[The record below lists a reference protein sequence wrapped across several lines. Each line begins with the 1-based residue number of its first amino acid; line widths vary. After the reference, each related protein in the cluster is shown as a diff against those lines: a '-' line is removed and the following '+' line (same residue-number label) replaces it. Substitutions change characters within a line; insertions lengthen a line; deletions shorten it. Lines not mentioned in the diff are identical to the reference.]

1 MSPDPNRAKS
11 ILLAALE
18 QPAGTERDAFLV
30 EACAGDASLRR
41 EVDDLLVHSSPPG
54 SFLESPEIVQ
64 TVHVPLA
71 AEAAGA
77 TIDRYKLVEPIG
89 EGGMGEVWL
98 AQQQEPVKRLVALKV
113 IKAGMDSRAVLAR
126 FEAERQALAIMDH
139 PNIAKVLDA
148 GATPAGRPYF
158 VMELVKG
165 SPITNYCDD
174 HRLDP
179 KDRLGLFV
187 QVCQAVQHAHQKGVI
202 HRDLKPSNV
211 LVAPFDGRPVVKV
224 IDFGVAKAT
233 GVPLTEKTL
242 VTGFGAVV
250 GTPEYMSPEQAELN
264 NQDIDTRSDIY
275 SLGVL
280 LYELLTG
287 STPLTRK
294 RAKEAALLEIL
305 RLVREEEP
313 QRPSTRLSTT
323 EELPSI
329 AARRG
334 LEPKKLSGLIRGD
347 LDWIVMKA
355 LDKDRN
361 RRYETANGLA
371 LDVQRYLADEPVTAG
386 PPSVGYRVRKF
397 VRRNR
402 RAVLAASVIV
412 FLLVAGI
419 VGSTVGLFRTLAA
432 ERRAIAERDQKDEAW
447 RQTRLALNTT
457 TDEVL
462 DDLLGRQPQLTDQ
475 HREFLNKLLAFH
487 ADFAAAKG
495 DDPEARQ
502 SRAEGFYRVARIRF
516 LLGEFPE
523 AVSAHREAASI
534 QKQLVAEFPDHSDYR
549 LDLATTLSHLGNA
562 LLATARPDEAE
573 PCLRD
578 ALSLWKELAA
588 QRTEL
593 KIRQE
598 LVQTHISLG
607 LLLRNTSRMKEA
619 ENAYREGLA
628 AALKHRA
635 EDPDRPEFGLDVA
648 TTYYI
653 LGELL
658 NALQRTKEAED
669 AYLEALAIRKR
680 LIARF
685 PNRPEFQRDTAMNHT
700 GLAVMLAA
708 TNRPKEAAEA
718 YREAIKL
725 AKRQVEESPSR
736 PEFAFELAA
745 CHQGYGVLLG
755 NMNRTQEA
763 IDECREAATI
773 LKGLLDAHPTRNDYR
788 GLLATALQSVG
799 HGLLHMQ
806 RRIEAEKIFL
816 EALEIWKDMAIILP
830 KQNENRRELCH
841 AHLTLGDL
849 FRDTDRPKEAV
860 EEYREAVAVGEK
872 LVHDYPEHADI
883 RHDTALCHFR
893 LGCVL
898 KSTRQAKEAEKEYG
912 QSLTHWERLL
922 GKRPK
927 EPTYRQALAT
937 VLTNLGELLPPER
950 RAEAIELYR
959 KAIGQRVDYAQ
970 AHYDLGNLYFPKQI
984 DDAIAEYTKALRIDS
999 KFAQA
1004 HVNLGNCYAVKGDL
1018 DAAMTQYRD
1027 AIKIDKDLF
1036 EAHLNLGVALRHRD
1050 EYEESIVQCQQAI
1063 RLNAD
1068 SAKAH
1073 DNLGQSFQGMG
1084 QFKEAI
1090 SALRRA
1096 VQLEKTD
1103 SELKERLSEAERLSK
1118 LDERLP
1124 AIVADKEK
1132 ARNAAEFLDIAR
1144 LCRLPHRELYVAS
1157 VRFFGDAFAG
1167 DPKLA
1172 ERPEKWDRY
1181 NAACSAA
1188 LAVRGEG
1195 KDAGGL
1201 NDKDRSRLRR
1211 LALDW
1216 LRADLTAWE
1225 SLLAKDP
1232 SSARMVADKMQHWLD
1247 DTDFT
1252 GIRGSAA
1259 IAKLPEAERPAWQ
1272 KLWDDVGQLQKRA
1285 RDAQSPPK
1293 KTESK

>member
-18 QPAGTERDAFLV
+18 QPAGPGRDAFLV

-41 EVDDLLVHSSPPG
+41 EIDDLLAHSSPSG
-54 SFLESPEIVQ
+54 SFLETPDIVR
-64 TVHVPLA
+64 TVDVPPA
-71 AEAAGA
+71 AEAAGT
-77 TIDRYKLVEPIG
+77 TIDHYKLVEQIG

-113 IKAGMDSRAVLAR
+113 IKSGMDSRAVLAR

-148 GATPAGRPYF
+148 GATPAGRPFF

-187 QVCQAVQHAHQKGVI
+187 QVCHAVQHAHQKGVI

-287 STPLTRK
+287 TTPLTRK
-294 RAKEAALLEIL
+294 RAREAALFEIL

-334 LEPKKLSGLIRGD
+334 LEPKKLSGLVRGD

-355 LDKDRN
+355 LEKDRN

-371 LDVQRYLADEPVTAG
+371 ADVQRYLADEPVPAG

-402 RAVLAASVIV
+402 RAVLAASTIV

-419 VGSTVGLFRTLAA
+419 IGTTAGLFRTLAA
-432 ERRAIAERDQKDEAW
+432 ERRALAERDQKDEAW
-447 RQTRLALNTT
+447 RQTRRALNTT

-462 DDLLGRQPQLTDQ
+462 DDLLGRQQQLTDR
-475 HREFLNKLLAFH
+475 HREFLNNLLAFH
-487 ADFAAAKG
+487 AEFAAAKG

-502 SRAEGFYRVARIRF
+502 LRAQGFYRVARIRF

-523 AVSAHREAASI
+523 AILAYREAASI
-534 QKQLVAEFPDHSDYR
+534 QKQLVADFPVRSDYR
-549 LDLATTLSHLGNA
+549 LDLARTLSYLGNA
-562 LLATARPDEAE
+562 LLATARPDDAE
-573 PCLRD
+573 PCVRE
-578 ALSLWKELAA
+578 ALPLWGELAA
-588 QRTEL
+588 QRPEP

-598 LVQTHISLG
+598 LVRAHMSLG

-619 ENAYREGLA
+619 EDVYREGLA
-628 AALKHRA
+628 AAVKHRA
-635 EDPDRPEFGLDVA
+635 ESPDRPEFELDVA
-648 TTYYI
+648 TTYYT

-658 NALQRTKEAED
+658 NALKRTKEAEE
-669 AYLEALAIRKR
+669 AYREALAIRKR
-680 LIARF
+680 LIAKF
-685 PNRPEFQRDTAMNHT
+685 PTRPEFQRDTAMNQT

-708 TNRPKEAAEA
+708 TNRSKEAEDA

-725 AKRQVEESPSR
+725 AKRQTQEFPSE

-745 CHQGYGVLLG
+745 CHQNYGVLLG
-755 NMNRTQEA
+755 NLNRTPEA
-763 IDECREAATI
+763 IDECREAVTI
-773 LKGLLDAHPTRNDYR
+773 LKGLVDTHRARHDYR
-788 GLLATALQSVG
+788 AMLAIALQSIG
-799 HGLLHMQ
+799 HGRLRLHQ
-806 RRIEAEKIFL
+806 PTEAEKVFL
-816 EALEIWKDMAIILP
+816 EALEVWKELARILP
-830 KQNENRRELCH
+830 QQNENRRMLCQ

-849 FRDTDRPKEAV
+849 FRDTDRLKKAEA
-860 EEYREAVAVGEK
+860 EYLDAVAVGDK
-872 LVHDYPEHADI
+872 LVKDYPEHDDI

-893 LGCVL
+893 LATVL
-898 KSTRQAKEAEKEYG
+898 KSTRQVKAEAEYKEA
-912 QSLTHWERLL
+912 LAHWERLL
-922 GKRPK
+922 GKRPQ
-927 EPTYRQALAT
+927 EPKYRQALAT
-937 VLTNLGELLPPER
+937 VLTDLGELLPPNR
-950 RAEAIELYR
+950 RAEAMELYR
-959 KAIGQRVDYAQ
+959 RAIGHSVDHAQ
-970 AHYDLGNLYFPKQI
+970 AHYDLGNLYFPDQI
-984 DDAIAEYTKALRIDS
+984 EDAIAEYSKALQIDS

-1018 DAAMTQYRD
+1018 DAAMTEYRA
-1027 AIKIDKDLF
+1027 AININKDLF
-1036 EAHLNLGVALRHRD
+1036 EAHLNLGVALRLRD
-1050 EYEESIVQCQQAI
+1050 QYKESIVQCQEAI
-1063 RLNAD
+1063 RLDAH

-1073 DNLGQSFQGMG
+1073 DNLGQSFQSLG

-1096 VQLEKTD
+1096 VQLDKTD
-1103 SELKERLSEAERLSK
+1103 PELKERLSEAERLSK

-1132 ARNAAEFLDIAR
+1132 AKDAAELLDIAH
-1144 LCRLPHRELYVAS
+1144 LCRLPHRELYVAA
-1157 VRFFGDAFAG
+1157 VRFFGKAFAE
-1167 DPKLA
+1167 DAKLA
-1172 ERPEKWDRY
+1172 ERLETSDRY
-1181 NAACSAA
+1181 NAACLAA

-1201 NDKDRSRLRR
+1201 SDTDRARLRR

-1225 SLLAKDP
+1225 SLLAKDR
-1232 SSARMVADKMQHWLD
+1232 SSARMAADIMQHWLD

-1259 IAKLPEAERPAWQ
+1259 IAKLPDTERTGWQ
-1272 KLWDDVGQLQKRA
+1272 KLWDDVAQLQKRA
-1285 RDAQSPPK
+1285 RDAQPPAK